1 MRRAAAAVVL
11 LALCLLASSCGSEKQ
26 GNGSRPSPTP
36 TIDAPV
42 THGPLTVTDM
52 AGREVRVP
60 DTVSRVVAITPSA
73 ADFALALGL
82 QVVGRTSDVPATAV
96 AGVPTVGSS
105 LSPDFNAIAALKPD
119 LVIGDSAFGG
129 ARMRDFARFVY
140 PVYLLRVSNYEDV
153 LFALGALGE
162 ATGRTQ
168 QGRDAA
174 TALAIEAEALVQQVV
189 GRASPTV
196 IILTGSGREVYAGSE
211 ATYIG
216 SLVKK
221 LGGTNLLAEAAAGAP
236 IAGFGTVEVTAVAT
250 KNPDVV
256 LILASG
262 VGGLAAQITA
272 SPAWANSKA
281 VRDRRVFE
289 LDINAFLRA
298 PGPGVVKSLA
308 ALADLLYP
316 R

>member
-1 MRRAAAAVVL
+1 MRRAAAAL

-26 GNGSRPSPTP
+26 GSGLRPSPTP

-60 DTVSRVVAITPSA
+60 DTVSRVLAITPSA

-119 LVIGDSAFGG
+119 LVIGDSAFDG

-140 PVYLLRVSNYEDV
+140 PVYLLRVANYEDV

-236 IAGFGTVEVTAVAT
+236 IAG
-250 KNPDVV
+250 
-256 LILASG
+256 
-262 VGGLAAQITA
+262 GLAAQITA

-308 ALADLLYP
+308 ALADLLYS

>member
-1 MRRAAAAVVL
+1 MRRAAAAL

-26 GNGSRPSPTP
+26 GSGLRPSPTP

-82 QVVGRTSDVPATAV
+82 QVVGRTFDVPATAV

-140 PVYLLRVSNYEDV
+140 PVYLLRVANYEDV

-174 TALAIEAEALVQQVV
+174 MALALAIEAEALVQQVV

-262 VGGLAAQITA
+262 AGGLAAQITA